1 MQAFKKRGRCIL
13 ELFAEK
19 EGGLGI
25 VVVAGAG
32 LVSGAEVEMDGGV
45 EIVLGVKVEPLDSGA
60 AGVLL
65 GGLHESVGEAQAA
78 ELRGG
83 RRGA

>member
-1 MQAFKKRGRCIL
+1 M
-13 ELFAEK
+13 
-19 EGGLGI
+19 GI
-25 VVVAGAG
+25 VVVAGTG
-32 LVSGAEVEMDGGV
+32 LVSGAEVETDGGV
-45 EIVLGVKVEPLDSGA
+45 EIVLGVKVEPLDSLG

-65 GGLHESVGEAQAA
+65 DGLHESVREAEAA